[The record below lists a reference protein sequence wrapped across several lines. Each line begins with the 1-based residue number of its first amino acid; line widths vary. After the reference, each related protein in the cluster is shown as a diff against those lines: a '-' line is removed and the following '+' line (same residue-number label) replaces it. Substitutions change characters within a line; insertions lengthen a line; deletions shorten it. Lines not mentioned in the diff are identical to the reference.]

1 MWVESTLLFLLATG
15 AQPLSLATPLEP
27 LLEAASEAAL
37 DSDPESP
44 ESALLRFALAH
55 SVPDTPYGAA
65 IYRAARRTELSPQ
78 LIAAVVEV
86 ESAFNAKARSR
97 KGACGLMQLRP
108 STALRFGVTRRQLF
122 HVEHNLT
129 AGAKYLRWLA
139 DRFDGDLPLVL
150 AAYNAG
156 EGAVSRF
163 GGVPPYSETQ
173 NYVRKIYRALGLDLP
188 AGVPGLTLEVA
199 GTQTSAAR
207 LAPAAAR

>member
-1 MWVESTLLFLLATG
+1 MWVEATLLFMLA
-15 AQPLSLATPLEP
+15 AEAPALSLVSPREP
-27 LLEAASEAAL
+27 LLETAAEASLDLVSER
-37 DSDPESP
+37 PET
-44 ESALLRFALAH
+44 ALLRFALAH

-86 ESAFNAKARSR
+86 ESRFNAKARSR

-108 STALRFGVTRRQLF
+108 STALRFGVSRRQLF

-173 NYVRKIYRALGLDLP
+173 NYVRRVYRALGLDLP
-188 AGVPGLTLEVA
+188 TGVPGLTLDVA
-199 GTQTSAAR
+199 GTQTAATP
-207 LAPAAAR
+207 LAPAR

>member
-1 MWVESTLLFLLATG
+1 MWVEATVLLLLASG
-15 AQPLSLATPLEP
+15 VPGPSRVTPLEP
-27 LLEAASEAAL
+27 FVTALEDLGPLAER
-37 DSDPESP
+37 PETH
-44 ESALLRFALAH
+44 LLRFDLAH
-55 SVPDTPYGAA
+55 SVPDTPYGPA
-65 IYRAARRTELSPQ
+65 IYRAARRSELSPQ
-78 LIAAVVEV
+78 LIAAVVKV
-86 ESAFNAKARSR
+86 ESSFNAKARSR

-108 STALRFGVTRRQLF
+108 STAQRFGVNRRQIF

-129 AGAKYLRWLA
+129 AGSKYLRWLS

-173 NYVRKIYRALGLDLP
+173 NYVRRIYRVLGLELP
-188 AGVPGLTLEVA
+188 TDVPGLTVDVA
-199 GTQTSAAR
+199 KADSTLPS

>member
-1 MWVESTLLFLLATG
+1 MWVEATLLFLLTTEAS
-15 AQPLSLATPLEP
+15 ALSPLAPVIPQEP
-27 LLEAASEAAL
+27 LLEAAAEASAEPA
-37 DSDPESP
+37 PERP

-86 ESAFNAKARSR
+86 ESRFNAKARSR

-139 DRFDGDLPLVL
+139 NRFDGDLPLVL

-173 NYVRKIYRALGLDLP
+173 NYVRRVYRALGLDLP

-199 GTQTSAAR
+199 AAR
-207 LAPAAAR
+207 